1 MYEKIKKEVMI
12 EKHFGCS
19 IEDISRNVIISPIW
33 PLSYFMERAES
44 IIKEFKGWYKGVSLL
59 YKGKPITVINSGIGA
74 PMTGDCVIALGYSQC
89 ENIFFSGSAGAIDA
103 KLNIGDILVCNEAV
117 IGEGFSRYHS
127 GNIYRDCF
135 GNIVSGS
142 EELAKVLIQKA
153 VIEAHSLEVSVY
165 KGRVFSIDSILG
177 ENKKSFDY
185 MISKECDAVEMEVSA
200 VFTASK
206 SIGRNAAA
214 LLVISDLPL
223 RERSLFEGI
232 EETDEIKFKN
242 SSYHLPEILLDA
254 AISI

>member
-1 MYEKIKKEVMI
+1 MYEKIKKEIML

-19 IEDISRNVIISPIW
+19 LEDISRNVIISPIW
-33 PLSYFMERAES
+33 QLSHFMERAES
-44 IIKEFKGWYKGVSLL
+44 VIKEFKGWYKGVTLS
-59 YKGKPITVINSGIGA
+59 YKGKPVTVINSGIGA

-89 ENIFFSGSAGAIDA
+89 ENIFFSGSAGAIDE

-127 GNIYRDCF
+127 GNIYTDCF
-135 GNIVSGS
+135 GNVVSGS
-142 EELAKVLIQKA
+142 EELAQIMIQKA
-153 VIEAHSLEVSVY
+153 VIAAHSLGVSVH

-214 LLVISDLPL
+214 LIVISDLPL
-223 RERSLFEGI
+223 REKSLFEGI
-232 EETDEIKFKN
+232 EENDELKFKN
-242 SSYHLPEILLDA
+242 SSYHLPEILLDS